1 VEKKTNDKR
10 HETYDKGMHLRPHV
24 LQKELKF
31 IPRSLIILIW
41 P

>member
-1 VEKKTNDKR
+1 MWKKKQMIKGIKP
-10 HETYDKGMHLRPHV
+10 KGMHLRPHV

-31 IPRSLIILIW
+31 IPRSLIISIW